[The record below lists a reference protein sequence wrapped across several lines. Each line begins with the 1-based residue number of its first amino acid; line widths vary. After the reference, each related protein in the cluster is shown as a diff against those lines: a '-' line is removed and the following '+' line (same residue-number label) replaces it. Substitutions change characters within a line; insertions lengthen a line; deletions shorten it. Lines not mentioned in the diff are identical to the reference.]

1 MTITKGGPVYI
12 PHLRGWV
19 TWEVDRTDWPFVPLN
34 YEPRT
39 EAEHASL
46 GRLDRYDCESDDEYA
61 QRKRMREHA
70 MCYGKHFLEVPLY
83 DEPERA
89 EYNRL
94 DHENYLRDR
103 ALAGDWDI
111 VVEGGEI
118 RPVAKAIEFNISDFP
133 ENAMMAHVMRRAG
146 VFGSV
151 GEARRNGWNRPIAP
165 GLYLVGKDKRRVLVV

>member
-1 MTITKGGPVYI
+1 
-12 PHLRGWV
+12 
-19 TWEVDRTDWPFVPLN
+19 
-34 YEPRT
+34 
-39 EAEHASL
+39 
-46 GRLDRYDCESDDEYA
+46 
-61 QRKRMREHA
+61 